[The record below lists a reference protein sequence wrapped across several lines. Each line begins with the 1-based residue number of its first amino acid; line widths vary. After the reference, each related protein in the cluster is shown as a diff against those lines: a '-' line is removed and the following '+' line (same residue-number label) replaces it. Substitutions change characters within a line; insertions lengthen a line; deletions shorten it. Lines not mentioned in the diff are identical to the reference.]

1 VTVWP
6 QASAD
11 PEAESRAIA
20 AEILT
25 LRSRQPDC
33 TIAVLVQTRVLAGPV
48 LQALQ
53 DAGIASLGVD
63 LAMLAERSVVRDLVT
78 LGRALLDA
86 GDRSAWL
93 AVLRAPCCGLG
104 LADLKQLCDSA
115 GRRPLVEVIADAAAL
130 AMLSADGQLRLAR
143 VGPQLLR
150 GWQARGSRDVATAI
164 EALWHELGGH
174 DACQD
179 AAEASAARQYLLA
192 LRRLQEQ
199 EGCVGGERL
208 QQLAGQLRDRSD
220 TAGDRPVE
228 VLTIHHAKGLEWDV
242 VFVPGLGKP
251 ARADMPPLLRWL
263 QLPAASGDDDL
274 LLAVHSIGEPNSS
287 NPLARYI
294 AGLQAERQQN
304 ERVRLL
310 YVAITRARQRL
321 YLAGHAPWRDS
332 ESAPMPVKR
341 SLLQL
346 LWPAVRE
353 TFAAQVTGP
362 APDDS
367 IAGVQSLESVWR
379 RLPADY
385 AGAVAVPLPVVSSL
399 SRSAA
404 DAVAEPEF
412 SWVGPLA
419 RAAGTVM
426 HAEFERLS
434 AMGPGAT
441 WEPAQRLAACA
452 ARLREQGIAPEQAS
466 QTAQRIVR
474 QLEALATDARAQWLV
489 DSRHRDAHSELRLTG
504 FVAGELRN
512 VVIDRSFVDRDGT
525 RWIVDYK
532 TSVHAGGGMEEFLA
546 REMQR
551 YAPQLRLYLEMARML
566 GPEPVRAALYF
577 PWLRQFRE
585 FDPLT

>member
-1 VTVWP
+1 
-6 QASAD
+6 
-11 PEAESRAIA
+11 
-20 AEILT
+20 
-25 LRSRQPDC
+25 
-33 TIAVLVQTRVLAGPV
+33 
-48 LQALQ
+48 
-53 DAGIASLGVD
+53 
-63 LAMLAERSVVRDLVT
+63 
-78 LGRALLDA
+78 
-86 GDRSAWL
+86 
-93 AVLRAPCCGLG
+93 
-104 LADLKQLCDSA
+104 
-115 GRRPLVEVIADAAAL
+115 
-130 AMLSADGQLRLAR
+130 
-143 VGPQLLR
+143 
-150 GWQARGSRDVATAI
+150 
-164 EALWHELGGH
+164 
-174 DACQD
+174 
-179 AAEASAARQYLLA
+179 
-192 LRRLQEQ
+192 
-199 EGCVGGERL
+199 
-208 QQLAGQLRDRSD
+208 
-220 TAGDRPVE
+220 
-228 VLTIHHAKGLEWDV
+228 
-242 VFVPGLGKP
+242 
-251 ARADMPPLLRWL
+251 MPPLLRWL